1 MMKHRSKGWVVAG
14 LCMAMGLLAGCGG
27 NTATSLLP
35 DPTVLFVNGSR
46 DAGNLRLLL
55 NNVDFSGSIAPGAAM
70 ANFTATEFIATADE
84 AYDVVTASDDLS
96 EQFDA
101 EEQEFARNT
110 HTIVAAIGQRNFVA
124 GEEIKRLRQVL
135 IPVDRN
141 ALGGSTVR
149 IIALQG
155 FNRQAG
161 SFTPNVTLQTPG
173 DNPTYAIRDLAFGET
188 GTLDIAAGTNTWQIK
203 RSDGESVYGTATVNL
218 TGGIYLALLS
228 GTEGAATPAE
238 GPQITFIRLNTL

>member
-1 MMKHRSKGWVVAG
+1 MMKHRAQGFGMAG
-14 LCMAMGLLAGCGG
+14 ALLTAMMLAGCGG
-27 NTATSLLP
+27 NTTTSLLP
-35 DPTVLFVNGSR
+35 DPTVLFINGSR

-55 NNVDFSGSIAPGAAM
+55 NNEDFSGAVAPGAAM
-70 ANFTATEFIATADE
+70 ADFKPTEFISTADE
-84 AYDVVTASDDLS
+84 AYDVVTSSADLS

-110 HTIVAAIGQRNFVA
+110 HTIVAAIGQRNFAA

-135 IPVDRN
+135 IPADRN

-161 SFTPNVTLQTPG
+161 LFTPNVTLQTPG

>member
-1 MMKHRSKGWVVAG
+1 MKPRSKGWVVAG

-55 NNVDFSGSIAPGAAM
+55 NNVDFSGSIAPGTAM
-70 ANFTATEFIATADE
+70 ADFKATEFIANADE

-110 HTIVAAIGQRNFVA
+110 HTIVAAIGQRNYA
-124 GEEIKRLRQVL
+124 PGEEIKRLRQVL
-135 IPVDRN
+135 IPVDRS

-155 FNRQAG
+155 FNRRAG
-161 SFTPNVTLQTPG
+161 SFTPAITLQTPG
-173 DNPTYAIRDLAFGET
+173 DNPTYAIRDLEFGET

-228 GTEGAATPAE
+228 GTEGAVNPAE

>member
-1 MMKHRSKGWVVAG
+1 
-14 LCMAMGLLAGCGG
+14 
-27 NTATSLLP
+27 LP
-35 DPTVLFVNGSR
+35 DPTVLFINGSR

-55 NNVDFSGSIAPGAAM
+55 NNEDFSGAVAPGAAM
-70 ANFTATEFIATADE
+70 ADFKPTEFISTADE
-84 AYDVVTASDDLS
+84 AYDVVTSSDDLS

-110 HTIVAAIGQRNFVA
+110 HTIVAAIGQR
-124 GEEIKRLRQVL
+124 KRLRQVL

-161 SFTPNVTLQTPG
+161 LFTPNVTLQTPG